1 MSRELD
7 TMRDALVPL
16 DNPEQRG
23 YPAPWL
29 RPSSMFT
36 FRYSSTEIFSEGG
49 NLHVK
54 MKETRYEN
62 GRIQSEECEGT
73 LDRQAY
79 EQAVSQAQGYFLNQ
93 MANFV
98 RLLYSPFSGGR

>member
-7 TMRDALVPL
+7 TMRDAPVPV
-16 DNPEQRG
+16 DNSEQRG

-62 GRIQSEECEGT
+62 GRIKSEECEGT